1 MKNVTTL
8 IALFCIIALQAQN
21 AKYSDTAYIKSNIRY
36 TNYYSFISFEKNFVE
51 WYDSSAIYPFFQKLQ
66 NIGEKKV
73 TVLHI
78 GDSHL
83 QSDIGAGVTR
93 DFMQKVFGLAG
104 RGMVFPYQAAKT
116 HSTYDYF
123 AQYSGVWSSSKNVE
137 LRPKFNLGISGI
149 TLFTND
155 KNADFTLIFRKHYLS
170 IRNDFR
176 KLRIYC
182 HRSNEAYHLSVKPSG
197 SDAWTDVN
205 CAPYDSLP
213 YVEVILPEAPDTLY
227 VKINRTDSLQ
237 KYFELY
243 GLSIESTEDKGL
255 LYNSVG
261 INGAGYRSFF
271 SQNMMEKQLK
281 ALKPDLVVF
290 DLGANDIARGNF
302 NPDYVYNNLK
312 RAVSFL
318 RSVNPDVCILL
329 PNIQDI
335 FLRRVNVV
343 NGLYYSALTR
353 KIAQELKIAFYDY
366 YQISGGRYSM
376 NLWSKNGLS
385 QRDRTHL
392 SFKGYQLKGELY
404 ANAILNSYLMY
415 LKERPAMLIR
425 DSLGFD
431 SVTVAKSIVNKASIY
446 DAKVDSKDKIDDYKG
461 NPYSSTI
468 SDAGSTTSLVHVVR
482 SGETLGSI
490 AKKYGVSVGTIQV
503 NNKLR
508 GTSIY
513 PGQKLVIKG
522 VSSSGTSSTVVKN
535 NPTSGTVGTP
545 GIGTV
550 KVGTVHTVQSG
561 ETLSSIAKKYGI
573 SVSDLKK
580 WNALSSDNL
589 SIGQKLKISS
599 AASKAS
605 AGTGASVN
613 NNPGNGS
620 KTTGN
625 VPATGRLSYTS
636 HVVQKGESLWSIANT
651 YKTTVEDI
659 KKANKMSNDKI
670 QPGDK
675 LLIPKK

>member
-1 MKNVTTL
+1 MKNVLTL
-8 IALFCIIALQAQN
+8 IALFCVVFVQAQTK
-21 AKYSDTAYIKSNIRY
+21 KYSDTTYIRSNIRY
-36 TNYYSFISFEKNFVE
+36 TNYYPFVSFDKNMVE
-51 WYDSSAIYPFFQKLQ
+51 WYDSSAIFPFFHKLQ
-66 NIGEKKV
+66 NAGEKKV

-93 DFMQKVFGLAG
+93 DFLQKVFGLAG

-123 AQYSGVWSSSKNVE
+123 AKYSGVWASSKNVE
-137 LRPKFNLGISGI
+137 LRPKLNLGISGI

-155 KNADFTLIFRKHYLS
+155 KNADFTLIFRQHYLS

-197 SDAWTDVN
+197 TNAWTDVN

-227 VKINRTDSLQ
+227 VRMNQTDSLQ

-271 SQNMMEKQLK
+271 SQNMMEKQLR
-281 ALKPDLVVF
+281 ALKPDLVIF

-312 RAVSFL
+312 RAVTFL
-318 RSVNPDVCILL
+318 RDVNPDVCIML

-353 KIAQELKIAFYDY
+353 KIAKELKIALYDY
-366 YQISGGRYSM
+366 YQIAGGRYSM

-415 LKERPAMLIR
+415 LKERPAVLLR
-425 DSLGFD
+425 DSIGFD
-431 SVTVAKSIVNKASIY
+431 SLTVAKSIVNKASIY
-446 DAKVDSKDKIDDYKG
+446 DAKVDTRDKINDYKG
-461 NPYSSTI
+461 NPYESIPSGVNSGSSV
-468 SDAGSTTSLVHVVR
+468 VHVVR

-490 AKKYGVSVGTIQV
+490 AKKYGVSVSTIQV

-513 PGQKLVIKG
+513 PGQKLVIR
-522 VSSSGTSSTVVKN
+522 GTSLTNVNYTPVKN
-535 NPTSGTVGTP
+535 NPVMDNNSVN
-545 GIGTV
+545 I
-550 KVGTVHTVQSG
+550 KQSSVHTVQSG
-561 ETLSSIAKKYGI
+561 ETLSSIAKKYGV
-573 SVSDLKK
+573 SVADLKK
-580 WNALSSDNL
+580 WNALTSDNL
-589 SIGQKLKISS
+589 SIGQKLKVSS

-605 AGTGASVN
+605 AGTGTSVN
-613 NNPGNGS
+613 NATNGT
-620 KTTGN
+620 KTSVN
-625 VPATGRLSYTS
+625 NSSSSRLSYTT
-636 HVVQKGESLWSIANT
+636 HVVQKGESLWGIANK
-651 YKTTVEDI
+651 YKTTVEEI
-659 KKANKMSNDKI
+659 RKANKMSNDKL